1 MPEKLNKILEQLPE
15 EYREVIKEVF
25 NALIEEMKLGKDNK
39 EIWQAIDRLTNV
51 VNNLTKVVEEDRK
64 FNQEQ
69 FRKVWQAINRLTN
82 AIEKMEKTFNER
94 FERQEKENEK
104 IWQNIERI
112 WQSIEKLENT
122 MKEGFE
128 KQAQENEKIWQAI
141 KEGFERQEKENQ
153 RIWQAIEEMRK
164 DMKEGFERQAQENEK
179 IWQAIKEGFERQEKE
194 NQRIWQAIEE
204 DRRSNEEQFR
214 RIWQAIEE
222 MRKSNEEQFKRI
234 WQAIE
239 EDRKSNEEQFK
250 RIWQAIEKTNERL
263 DKLILAFEKAEKR
276 NEQTRKQVGVLTDNF
291 GYLLEDRAIRTLPK
305 LLKEKYGF
313 EITEPLR
320 RDFIEINGK
329 YIEVNIYGKA
339 RKNNEEFIIIGEAKT
354 RITNKAIIGFLEK
367 CNNFEGKQF
376 RIMIG
381 YLITPKIKQ
390 VLENNNIIFINS
402 YELEL

>member
-15 EYREVIKEVF
+15 EYREVIKEAF

-39 EIWQAIDRLTNV
+39 EIWQAIDRLTNA

-94 FERQEKENEK
+94 FERQAQENEK

-112 WQSIEKLENT
+112 WQSIEKLEKT

-128 KQAQENEKIWQAI
+128 KQ
-141 KEGFERQEKENQ
+141 EKEN
-153 RIWQAIEEMRK
+153 
-164 DMKEGFERQAQENEK
+164 ER

-291 GYLLEDRAIRTLPK
+291 GYLLEDKAIRTLPK

-390 VLENNNIIFINS
+390 ILENNNIIFINS

>member
-1 MPEKLNKILEQLPE
+1 MIEKLNRVFEKLPPE
-15 EYREVIKEVF
+15 HRDIMREAFTI
-25 NALIEEMKLGKDNK
+25 LIEEVINAVVKDN
-39 EIWQAIDRLTNV
+39 ERIWQSIEKTWRAMNERF
-51 VNNLTKVVEEDRK
+51 ER
-64 FNQEQ
+64 QERDNERIWQ
-69 FRKVWQAINRLTN
+69 TIEKVWQAI
-82 AIEKMEKTFNER
+82 EKLEKTMKEG
-94 FERQEKENEK
+94 FERQEKENERIWQNIERIWQAMNERFERQAQENEKIWQAIKEGFERQEKENQRIWQAIEELRKDMKEGFERQEKENKK

-153 RIWQAIEEMRK
+153 RIWQAIEELRK
-164 DMKEGFERQAQENEK
+164 DMKEGFEKQAKENE
-179 IWQAIKEGFERQEKE
+179 
-194 NQRIWQAIEE
+194 
-204 DRRSNEEQFR
+204 
-214 RIWQAIEE
+214 
-222 MRKSNEEQFKRI
+222 
-234 WQAIE
+234 
-239 EDRKSNEEQFK
+239 

-305 LLKEKYGF
+305 LLKERYGF

-339 RKNNEEFIIIGEAKT
+339 RKNDEEFIIIGEAKT

-390 VLENNNIIFINS
+390 ILENNNIIFINS

>member
-1 MPEKLNKILEQLPE
+1 MIEKLNRVFEKLPPE
-15 EYREVIKEVF
+15 HRDIMREAFII
-25 NALIEEMKLGKDNK
+25 LIEEVINAIVK
-39 EIWQAIDRLTNV
+39 EIREGFKKQGEENERMLQNIERIWQAIDRLT
-51 VNNLTKVVEEDRK
+51 KPIEETRK
-64 FNQEQ
+64 TIKEG
-69 FRKVWQAINRLTN
+69 
-82 AIEKMEKTFNER
+82 
-94 FERQEKENEK
+94 FERQEKENERIWQNIERIWQAMNERFERQAQENEKIWQAIKEGFERQEKENQRIWQAIEELRKDMKEGFERQEKENKK

-122 MKEGFE
+122 MKEGLE

-164 DMKEGFERQAQENEK
+164 
-179 IWQAIKEGFERQEKE
+179 
-194 NQRIWQAIEE
+194 
-204 DRRSNEEQFR
+204 S
-214 RIWQAIEE
+214 
-222 MRKSNEEQFKRI
+222 S
-234 WQAIE
+234 
-239 EDRKSNEEQFK
+239 EEQFK

-276 NEQTRKQVGVLTDNF
+276 NDQTRKQVGVLTDNF

-305 LLKEKYGF
+305 LLKERYGF

-376 RIMIG
+376 RVMIG

-390 VLENNNIIFINS
+390 ILENNNIIFINS